1 MVPHISF
8 HMSNIYYDVT
18 NNKTQAEATLQ
29 TMYTRYTSK
38 HRLEKVLLQKP
49 YTSF

>member
-8 HMSNIYYDVT
+8 HTSNIYYDVT
-18 NNKTQAEATLQ
+18 TNKTQAEATLQ
-29 TMYTRYTSK
+29 TMYTSK